1 MLNKVR
7 GRFTYGGK
15 TGQEALEEIFN
26 SSKLDNVTRHSSAQK
41 FINNLDEA
49 DKLFGKLDNVKFDG
63 IKTSTDVRLIS
74 DATEIGRLVDGQV
87 QFPKI
92 GSFNPV
98 DETFS
103 SVLSD
108 GKPVL
113 FKVGNEFKV
122 VTKGSK
128 EWFSKQ
134 FLMSLEFEIGGIVL
148 KPQNVLEGTNGKVAI
163 IGQSMGGGA
172 RMKGGVL
179 VTEYGV
185 MDYANGLIEKGY
197 ITELYAGSRIPD
209 YIREELIKETKN
221 FTIWLTPDQ
230 IRLTNGFKHNSDWAK
245 KIKAEGY
252 TIIDLGNPNNAPY
265 SAYYAEEILQIFEVI
280 IPQF

>member
-1 MLNKVR
+1 M
-7 GRFTYGGK
+7 
-15 TGQEALEEIFN
+15 
-26 SSKLDNVTRHSSAQK
+26 
-41 FINNLDEA
+41 
-49 DKLFGKLDNVKFDG
+49 
-63 IKTSTDVRLIS
+63 IS

-103 SVLSD
+103 SLLPD

-148 KPQNVLEGTNGKVAI
+148 KPQNVLEGANGKVAI

-172 RMKGGVL
+172 RMKGGVE
-179 VTEYGV
+179 VVEYGV
-185 MDYANGLIEKGY
+185 MDYANGLIERGY

-209 YIREELIKETKN
+209 NIRNELRAVTEN
-221 FTIWLTPDQ
+221 FTIWLSPEQ
-230 IRLTNGFKHNSDWAK
+230 VRLTKGFVHNSDWAK
-245 KIKAEGY
+245 KIKSEGY
-252 TIIDLGNPNNAPY
+252 TIIDLGNPY
-265 SAYYAEEILQIFEVI
+265 SAYYAEEVLQIFGRT
-280 IPQF
+280 IPQP